1 MNVRRHDCRPPAGG
15 ADLPDNV
22 ALMRLRNLPSGSA
35 PPRSARRSDPARYDS
50 GCMCA
55 SAACVHP
62 PIAGTEA
69 RIYSSHREHHMA
81 NIFAFFS
88 TRTLLQIIF
97 VLGSAVAM
105 KAWSLGLLFG
115 G

>member
-1 MNVRRHDCRPPAGG
+1 MQTSV
-15 ADLPDNV
+15 
-22 ALMRLRNLPSGSA
+22 
-35 PPRSARRSDPARYDS
+35 
-50 GCMCA
+50 
-55 SAACVHP
+55 
-62 PIAGTEA
+62 AGT
-69 RIYSSHREHHMA
+69 RRRLYSSPRGHHMT
-81 NIFAFFS
+81 NILTFFS